1 MRYAIGRIAYAISL
15 IAATIFLSFVL
26 FHLVPADPARIALGP
41 NASQAQVAALRVQLG
56 LDQPWPVQL
65 AGYLRALFRGDLGRS
80 LIDGRAVGP
89 EVAIRLS
96 VSTALTL
103 MASAIAGIWVIAQ
116 ASVSSNGRAPYAFA
130 WANSLFT
137 AFPTMFVAAVAL
149 AWLLPHYPWDYFPGT
164 LKSVG
169 AWAFLLLPASVLALY
184 PMGILGKIMDREFA
198 RLAARPFVEAAR
210 ARGLSPGQILWRHM
224 TPNALIPLLSGWI
237 TLLPILLTGSFIIE
251 IMFSVPGLGALL
263 LRSVLNRDLPML
275 QGVAIIA
282 SALAVVLHL
291 VVELAYPAIDPRI
304 VGGGRE

>member
-1 MRYAIGRIAYAISL
+1 M
-15 IAATIFLSFVL
+15 AATIFLSFIL
-26 FHLVPADPARIALGP
+26 FHLVPGDPARIALGP

-56 LDQPWPVQL
+56 LDRPWPVQL
-65 AGYLRALFRGDLGRS
+65 AGYLQALFRGDLGRS
-80 LIDGRAVGP
+80 FIDGRTVGP

-96 VSTALTL
+96 VSAALTL
-103 MASAIAGIWVIAQ
+103 LASAIAAIWVIAQ
-116 ASVSSNGRAPYAFA
+116 ASVSSNGRAPHAFA

-164 LKSVG
+164 LENLG

-184 PMGILGKIMDREFA
+184 PMGILGKIMDREFT

-210 ARGLSPGQILWRHM
+210 ARGLSPEQILWRHM
-224 TPNALIPLLSGWI
+224 MPNALIPLLSGWT

-263 LRSVLNRDLPML
+263 LRTVLNRDLPML

-282 SALAVVLHL
+282 AALAVVLHL
-291 VVELAYPAIDPRI
+291 IVELAYPAIDPRI

>member
-1 MRYAIGRIAYAISL
+1 M
-15 IAATIFLSFVL
+15 AATIFLSFVL
-26 FHLVPADPARIALGP
+26 FHLVPGDPARIALGP

-56 LDQPWPVQL
+56 LDRPWPVQL
-65 AGYLRALFRGDLGRS
+65 AGYLQALFRGDLGRS
-80 LIDGRAVGP
+80 FIDGRTVGP

-96 VSTALTL
+96 VSAALTL
-103 MASAIAGIWVIAQ
+103 LASAIAAIWVIAQ
-116 ASVSSNGRAPYAFA
+116 ASVSSNGRAPHAFA

-164 LKSVG
+164 LESLG

-282 SALAVVLHL
+282 TALAVVLHL

>member
-1 MRYAIGRIAYAISL
+1 VRYAIGRIAYAISL

>member
-15 IAATIFLSFVL
+15 MAATIFLSFIL
-26 FHLVPADPARIALGP
+26 FHLVPTDPARIALGP

-80 LIDGRAVGP
+80 FIDGRAVGP

-96 VSTALTL
+96 VSAALTL
-103 MASAIAGIWVIAQ
+103 LASAIAGIWVIAQ
-116 ASVSSNGRAPYAFA
+116 ASVSSDVRAPRAFA

-149 AWLLPHYPWDYFPGT
+149 AWLLPHYRWDYFPGT
-164 LKSVG
+164 LGSVG

-184 PMGILGKIMDREFA
+184 PMGILGKIMDREFS
-198 RLAARPFVEAAR
+198 RLAARPFVEAGR

-224 TPNALIPLLSGWI
+224 TPNALIPLLSGWV

-282 SALAVVLHL
+282 TALAVVLHL